1 MAGPDFLSQLPSL
14 DELLEHPKVAAAID
28 RLNQST
34 AAARVRSAVSG
45 LGAEISKRAEELQAL
60 TPGELLERV
69 VRRIDEPRRSVAT
82 QVINATGSVLGPEWA
97 QPPLPSAAIE
107 AAQTFGQGYVDGV
120 SNAAAEAATRL
131 IGGCDAAVVFSS
143 PVAGLSAALET
154 LAGGGVC
161 LIARGE
167 MSELAPGVRLDEV
180 CRRAGVELRE
190 VGATNATTLA
200 DYQAALPQD
209 GAAAVVLRRS
219 TQATEPALTELAGLT
234 GATVLVDAD
243 GTRPRQDTPSYGAA
257 FDSAEQMLREGAAA
271 VVLDT
276 AGLTGGPS
284 AGLLVGKKTEVCRV
298 ADSSAARADGVAPM
312 VDAALAATL
321 ELFAKPDSL
330 RFHHPLYELLDAPI
344 ESLRSRAERLA
355 PQIAAGE
362 RVASAVAVELSG
374 DSPSWAVRIEPIAG
388 ATPSDLISGLAD
400 HDPKIVAAAEDQA
413 VLLDL
418 RAVFAREDR
427 ALAAAFRSQT
437 PETPPNEPESDG

>member
-34 AAARVRSAVSG
+34 AAARVRSAVTG
-45 LGAEISKRAEELQAL
+45 LGTEISKRAEELQAL

-69 VRRIDEPRRSVAT
+69 VRRIDEPRRANAT
-82 QVINATGSVLGPEWA
+82 QVINATGSVLGPEWTR
-97 QPPLPSAAIE
+97 PPLPSAAIE
-107 AAQTFGQGYVDGV
+107 AAQTFGQGYVDGAV
-120 SNAAAEAATRL
+120 NAAAEAATRL
-131 IGGCDAAVVFSS
+131 VGGCDAAAVFSS
-143 PVAGLSAALET
+143 PVAGLSAALES

-167 MSELAPGVRLDEV
+167 MSELATGVRLDEV

-200 DYQAALPQD
+200 DYQAALPTD
-209 GAAAVVLRRS
+209 SAAAVVLRRS
-219 TQATEPALTELAGLT
+219 TQATEPLLTELAGLA
-234 GATVLVDAD
+234 GATLLVDAG

-276 AGLTGGPS
+276 AGLIGGPS
-284 AGLLVGKKTEVCRV
+284 AGLLVGMKAEVNRV
-298 ADSSAARADGVAPM
+298 IDSSAARADSVAPM

-321 ELFAKPDSL
+321 ELFVAPDSL
-330 RFHHPLYELLDAPI
+330 RFHHPLYELLDAPV

-362 RVASAVAVELSG
+362 RVASAVAVEVAR
-374 DSPSWAVRIEPIAG
+374 DTPSWAVRIEPIAG
-388 ATPSDLISGLAD
+388 ATPSDLLSGLAG
-400 HDPKIVAAAEDQA
+400 HDPKIVAVAEDQA
-413 VLLDL
+413 VRLDL

-427 ALAAAFRSQT
+427 ALAAAFRAET
-437 PETPPNEPESDG
+437 PETGPNWTETDG